1 MENVL
6 VKIKLLK
13 ISDLY
18 EFVKTVQP
26 IRNKVVAR
34 QGLYQVDAGSIL
46 GLCCLDLAS
55 DFVVSIPAESAHLL
69 EKRVEHEGM
78 EENDIKNKF

>member
-6 VKIKLLK
+6 VKIKLSK

-18 EFVKTVQP
+18 EFVQSVRLIQ
-26 IRNKVVAR
+26 NKVIAR

-46 GLCCLDLAS
+46 GLCCLDLVS
-55 DFVVSIPAESAHLL
+55 DFVVSVPATSAHLL
-69 EKRVEHEGM
+69 EKWAEHEGM

>member
-6 VKIKLLK
+6 VKIKLSK

-18 EFVKTVQP
+18 EFVQSVRSIQ
-26 IRNKVVAR
+26 NKVIAR

-46 GLCCLDLAS
+46 GLCCLDLVS
-55 DFVVSIPAESAHLL
+55 DFVVSIPAASAHLL
-69 EKRVEHEGM
+69 EKWAKHEGM

>member
-18 EFVKTVQP
+18 EFVQSVRLIQ
-26 IRNKVVAR
+26 NKVIAR

-46 GLCCLDLAS
+46 GLCCLDLVS
-55 DFVVSIPAESAHLL
+55 DFVVSVPATSAHLL
-69 EKRVEHEGM
+69 EKWTEHEGI

>member
-6 VKIKLLK
+6 VKIKLSK

-18 EFVKTVQP
+18 EFVKSVQL
-26 IRNKVVAR
+26 IRSKVVAR

-46 GLCCLDLAS
+46 GLCCLDLVS
-55 DFVVSIPAESAHLL
+55 DFVVSIPATSAHLV
-69 EKRVEHEGM
+69 EKWVKHE
-78 EENDIKNKF
+78 E

>member
-6 VKIKLLK
+6 VKIKLSK

-18 EFVKTVQP
+18 EFVQSVRLIQ
-26 IRNKVVAR
+26 NKVIAR

-55 DFVVSIPAESAHLL
+55 DFVVSVPATSAHLL
-69 EKRVEHEGM
+69 EKWAEHEGM

>member
-6 VKIKLLK
+6 VKIKLSK

-18 EFVKTVQP
+18 EFAQSVRSIQ
-26 IRNKVVAR
+26 NKVIAR

-46 GLCCLDLAS
+46 GLCCLDLVS
-55 DFVVSIPAESAHLL
+55 DFVVSVPATSAHLL
-69 EKRVEHEGM
+69 ERWAEHEGV

>member
-6 VKIKLLK
+6 VKIKLSK

-18 EFVKTVQP
+18 EFVQSVRLIQ
-26 IRNKVVAR
+26 NKVIAR

-46 GLCCLDLAS
+46 GLCCLDLVS
-55 DFVVSIPAESAHLL
+55 DFVVSVPAKSAHLL
-69 EKRVEHEGM
+69 EKWAEHKGM

>member
-1 MENVL
+1 MGNVL
-6 VKIKLLK
+6 VKIKLSK

-18 EFVKTVQP
+18 EFVKSVQS

-55 DFVVSIPAESAHLL
+55 DFVVSIPAVSAHLL
-69 EKRVEHEGM
+69 EKWAEHEGI

>member
-6 VKIKLLK
+6 VKIKLSK

-18 EFVKTVQP
+18 EFVQSVRLIQ
-26 IRNKVVAR
+26 NKVIAR

-46 GLCCLDLAS
+46 GLCCLDLVR
-55 DFVVSIPAESAHLL
+55 DFVVSIPATSVHLL
-69 EKRVEHEGM
+69 ERWVEHEG
-78 EENDIKNKF
+78 

>member
-6 VKIKLLK
+6 VKIKLSK

-18 EFVKTVQP
+18 EFVQSVRLIQ
-26 IRNKVVAR
+26 NKVIAR
-34 QGLYQVDAGSIL
+34 QGLYQVDAGSVL
-46 GLCCLDLAS
+46 GLCCLDLVN
-55 DFVVSIPAESAHLL
+55 DFVVSIPAASAHLL
-69 EKRVEHEGM
+69 ERWAEHESM

>member
-6 VKIKLLK
+6 VKIKLSK

-18 EFVKTVQP
+18 EFVKSVQS
-26 IRNKVVAR
+26 IRSKVVAR
-34 QGLYQVDAGSIL
+34 QGLYQVDAGSVL
-46 GLCCLDLAS
+46 GLCCLDLVN
-55 DFVVSIPAESAHLL
+55 DFVVSIPAASAHLL
-69 EKRVEHEGM
+69 ERWAEHESM

>member
-6 VKIKLLK
+6 VEIKLSK

-18 EFVKTVQP
+18 DFVKVAQS
-26 IRNKVVAR
+26 IQSKVVAK

-46 GLCCLDLAS
+46 GLCCLDLDS
-55 DFVVSIPAESAHLL
+55 KLVVSVPEESAHLL
-69 EKRVEHEGM
+69 EGWMAR
-78 EENDIKNKF
+78 DQ

>member
-6 VKIKLLK
+6 VKVKLSK

-18 EFVKTVQP
+18 EFVQSVRSIQ
-26 IRNKVVAR
+26 NKVIAR

-46 GLCCLDLAS
+46 GLCCLDLVS
-55 DFVVSIPAESAHLL
+55 DFVVSIPAASAHLL
-69 EKRVEHEGM
+69 EKWAEHEGM